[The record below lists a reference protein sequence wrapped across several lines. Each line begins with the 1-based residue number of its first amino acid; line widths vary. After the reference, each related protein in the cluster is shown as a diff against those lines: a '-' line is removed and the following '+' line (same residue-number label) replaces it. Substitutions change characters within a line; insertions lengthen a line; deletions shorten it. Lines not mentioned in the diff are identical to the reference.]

1 VRQPS
6 ARKLVSLPILNV
18 AEARFECTFGRGCD
32 GVCCRNG
39 RPLIYPEEAQRLDA
53 KLPEI
58 LPRLRPEARR
68 MVEKGGYVSRRRKC
82 GHPVARVSS
91 GWCVF
96 FNQGCILHTL
106 GAAEGD
112 KLRYK
117 PAVCALFPLDRDKQ
131 NRWYIRQWGYRG
143 EVWDLFCLDPGASR
157 TPAAESLCDEIALA
171 QRFTEEESQKPSA

>member
-1 VRQPS
+1 MRQPS
-6 ARKLVSLPILNV
+6 AQQLVSLPILNV

-96 FNQGCILHTL
+96 FNQGCILHTV
-106 GAAEGD
+106 GAEEGD

-117 PAVCALFPLDRDKQ
+117 PAACALFPLDRDKQ
-131 NRWYIRQWGYRG
+131 DRWYIRQWGYRG
-143 EVWDLFCLDPGASR
+143 EVWNLFCLDPGASQ
-157 TPAAESLCDEIALA
+157 TPAAESLRDEIALA
-171 QRFTEEESQKPSA
+171 QRFTEEESQKSSA